1 MKQAVQS
8 LGAAIQN
15 LLLAASDRGLDTGW
29 MCAPLFCPEI
39 VRDALGLQPPL
50 VPHAII
56 TLGWAAQEP
65 KRRGR
70 LPVERLIARYD

>member
-1 MKQAVQS
+1 
-8 LGAAIQN
+8 
-15 LLLAASDRGLDTGW
+15 

-65 KRRGR
+65 KRRGGCR
-70 LPVERLIARYD
+70 WKG